1 MELQSQCQRQLQQER
16 GRRSLPQLA
25 TPACRTPTTPCT
37 PEQRFLQLQLTQ
49 DGKPCQPQQAHYG
62 AWSRLHRCCH
72 REQLFRHQQA
82 AAATAAAAGGETT
95 ATTAAHD
102 CVGCALPDEL
112 GHAAA
117 LSSKGSSEGRAGRTF
132 AHRVLA
138 QGCGKLAGQIASTL
152 TSERA
157 LAAWGLP
164 LPAGPCCGSI
174 SGACA
179 PLGLSYRLGQ
189 PALSNTHAPQSASW
203 APPRP
208 ACPGSKN
215 RKGTRP
221 TKKRSAHIQAPP
233 VVRGWG
239 AGMPAAALS
248 DPAPSAAGP
257 AARAAHPASPG
268 GGLASGTARRGA
280 VGGAARRGGRRS
292 AGSGGCVLFGERSAD
307 PAARACRLAA
317 GI

>member
-1 MELQSQCQRQLQQER
+1 M
-16 GRRSLPQLA
+16 PQLA
-25 TPACRTPTTPCT
+25 APACRTPTTPCT

-157 LAAWGLP
+157 LAAWGAAAACGAMLWVHQRRLRPARP
-164 LPAGPCCGSI
+164 L
-174 SGACA
+174 
-179 PLGLSYRLGQ
+179 L
-189 PALSNTHAPQSASW
+189 
-203 APPRP
+203 PPRP
-208 ACPGSKN
+208 ASLEQHSRAAECKLGASPPSLPRLKKQK
-215 RKGTRP
+215 RDSSHQK
-221 TKKRSAHIQAPP
+221 KKRPHSSSP
-233 VVRGWG
+233 RG
-239 AGMPAAALS
+239 
-248 DPAPSAAGP
+248 
-257 AARAAHPASPG
+257 ARLGRRH
-268 GGLASGTARRGA
+268 ASGGA
-280 VGGAARRGGRRS
+280 Q
-292 AGSGGCVLFGERSAD
+292 
-307 PAARACRLAA
+307 
-317 GI
+317 